1 MTDSPVA
8 ILGAI
13 KGAVDQQAEALDA
26 FKQANDE
33 RFEQLQERVEQIEDK
48 GSRPGRT
55 SNPQDEEHKELFE
68 AWMRRPRDHQVN
80 ERLSNFQ
87 SAKAVTI
94 ATPADGGYAV
104 PEEIGRQIEAKVL
117 KLSPVRRLVKV
128 SRAGTSDIKRLVD
141 LRGAEGG
148 WRSETGAA
156 NETGTPS
163 LREVTPT
170 GGELYAYPK
179 VSNWSLE
186 DIFFDVAGWLSDSV
200 AEKFAQLEGQA
211 VLTGNGS
218 NTLTGMLN
226 STPTAV
232 SDEAATRAAAVYE
245 YILSGDNSPA
255 AVDADSLIDL
265 VYKVNAAYRNG
276 AVFVMNS
283 TTAGAVRKLKD
294 STSGLYTWQ
303 PGLVAGQPN
312 LLLGYPVEIWEDLD
326 DVLGGQH
333 PVAFGNFGR
342 AYELIDRSAITITV
356 DPYTTPGYTKFYTR
370 KRVYGH
376 PLNNDAVKFLKV
388 Q

>member
-1 MTDSPVA
+1 M
-8 ILGAI
+8 
-13 KGAVDQQAEALDA
+13 
-26 FKQANDE
+26 
-33 RFEQLQERVEQIEDK
+33 
-48 GSRPGRT
+48 
-55 SNPQDEEHKELFE
+55 
-68 AWMRRPRDHQVN
+68 
-80 ERLSNFQ
+80 
-87 SAKAVTI
+87 
-94 ATPADGGYAV
+94 
-104 PEEIGRQIEAKVL
+104 
-117 KLSPVRRLVKV
+117 
-128 SRAGTSDIKRLVD
+128 
-141 LRGAEGG
+141 
-148 WRSETGAA
+148 
-156 NETGTPS
+156 
-163 LREVTPT
+163 
-170 GGELYAYPK
+170 
-179 VSNWSLE
+179 
-186 DIFFDVAGWLSDSV
+186 

>member
-128 SRAGTSDIKRLVD
+128 SAQAPATSSAWSTCEE
-141 LRGAEGG
+141 LR
-148 WRSETGAA
+148 
-156 NETGTPS
+156 
-163 LREVTPT
+163 
-170 GGELYAYPK
+170 
-179 VSNWSLE
+179 
-186 DIFFDVAGWLSDSV
+186 VAGALRR
-200 AEKFAQLEGQA
+200 AQPTRPA
-211 VLTGNGS
+211 PRACARS
-218 NTLTGMLN
+218 RRPAAS
-226 STPTAV
+226 STPTRR
-232 SDEAATRAAAVYE
+232 SATGRW
-245 YILSGDNSPA
+245 
-255 AVDADSLIDL
+255 
-265 VYKVNAAYRNG
+265 K
-276 AVFVMNS
+276 
-283 TTAGAVRKLKD
+283 
-294 STSGLYTWQ
+294 TSSSTWQ
-303 PGLVAGQPN
+303 AGCQTAW
-312 LLLGYPVEIWEDLD
+312 L
-326 DVLGGQH
+326 
-333 PVAFGNFGR
+333 
-342 AYELIDRSAITITV
+342 RSSPSWKA
-356 DPYTTPGYTKFYTR
+356 R
-370 KRVYGH
+370 RS
-376 PLNNDAVKFLKV
+376 
-388 Q
+388 